1 MRPDFVAGRWGET
14 PVRPDPRR
22 MAAIWRLGRRPSS
35 INVAEQR
42 NNHAPPWLAGL
53 VGRFVVSRAAME
65 ETSFRDRVRH
75 AVFWRA
81 GTQIAQQ
88 AVQWALTLLVIRL
101 LHPADYGL
109 LAMAEVV
116 TSFLTILAFQGIS
129 SAIVQAPQITDRQIR
144 QFFGL
149 LIVVNTALAL
159 IQIGLAPVA
168 AAFYRQPII
177 ADILRVQAVLY
188 LLLPFISLPV
198 ALASRRLDFKKPAL
212 VHFVAMISA
221 GVLVLG
227 LAFQGYGVWA
237 LIGGTIMLHIV
248 RAVGMAFADR
258 WLIWPEFR
266 FDGLGELIRYGATV
280 MMNSVLWLVY
290 AQADVFIGG
299 RYLRPTDIG
308 LYTEALFLSA
318 LPVTKFIPALNEV
331 GASAYARIQDDAAA
345 VRWNLTRAAG
355 LVATLTFPIFFGLA
369 AVADVFVPVVMGPQ
383 WTPSVPYIETIAY
396 AMPLYALSSLLPAAV
411 NALGRPDVQTGNSI
425 IGLIIMPLAFLI
437 GVQFGGIGLAR
448 AWLIGYPVLYA
459 IIATRSLRV
468 IGASHG
474 DFLRPALP
482 ALVCSG
488 VMAALLLATRQL
500 ISDESAILR
509 MTIYLVVGAASYS
522 AALWVLFPGTRR
534 GLITLVRR

>member
-1 MRPDFVAGRWGET
+1 MG
-14 PVRPDPRR
+14 
-22 MAAIWRLGRRPSS
+22 
-35 INVAEQR
+35 
-42 NNHAPPWLAGL
+42 
-53 VGRFVVSRAAME
+53 

-81 GTQIAQQ
+81 GAQIAQQ
-88 AVQWALTLLVIRL
+88 AVQWGLTLLVIRL

-109 LAMAEVV
+109 VAMAEVV
-116 TSFLTILAFQGIS
+116 TAFLTILAFQGIS
-129 SAIVQAPQITDRQIR
+129 SAVVQAPEISDRQIR

-149 LIVVNTALAL
+149 LIVVNCTLAL

-168 AAFYRQPII
+168 AAFYRQPVI
-177 ADILRVQAVLY
+177 ADILRVQALLY

-198 ALASRRLDFKKPAL
+198 ALASRRLDFRKPAL
-212 VHFVAMISA
+212 VHFVAMVSA
-221 GVLVLG
+221 GLLVLG
-227 LAFQGYGVWA
+227 MAWQGYGVWA
-237 LIGGTIMLHIV
+237 LISGTIMLHIV
-248 RAVGMAFADR
+248 RAIGMALATR

-280 MMNSVLWLVY
+280 MLNSVLWLVY

-355 LVATLTFPIFFGLA
+355 LVSILTFPIFFGLA
-369 AVADVFVPVVMGPQ
+369 AVAHVFVPVVMGPQ
-383 WTPSVPYIETIAY
+383 WTPSIPYIETIAY

-411 NALGRPDVQTGNSI
+411 NALGQPRVQTGNSI
-425 IGLIIMPLAFLI
+425 IGLIIMPAAFLI

-448 AWLIGYPVLYA
+448 AWLIGFPILYV
-459 IIATRSLRV
+459 ITSTRSLRIV
-468 IGASHG
+468 GASHA
-474 DFLRPALP
+474 DFLRPVVP
-482 ALVCSG
+482 ALLCSG
-488 VMAALLLATRQL
+488 LMTALLLLARQFVG
-500 ISDESAILR
+500 DESAILR
-509 MTIYLVVGAASYS
+509 LAIYVGLGVASY
-522 AALWVLFPGTRR
+522 AATLWVVFPETRR
-534 GLITLVRR
+534 GLIALLRR

>member
-1 MRPDFVAGRWGET
+1 
-14 PVRPDPRR
+14 
-22 MAAIWRLGRRPSS
+22 
-35 INVAEQR
+35 
-42 NNHAPPWLAGL
+42 
-53 VGRFVVSRAAME
+53 ME

-129 SAIVQAPQITDRQIR
+129 SAVVQAPNITERQIR

-149 LIVVNTALAL
+149 LIVVNGALAL

-177 ADILRVQAVLY
+177 ADILRVQALLY

-212 VHFVAMISA
+212 VHFVAMVSS
-221 GVLVLG
+221 GLLVLG
-227 LAFQGYGVWA
+227 MAWQGYGVWA

-248 RAVGMAFADR
+248 RALGMAIAHR

-280 MMNSVLWLVY
+280 MMNSILWLIY

-299 RYLRPTDIG
+299 RYLRPADIG

-331 GASAYARIQDDAAA
+331 GASAYARIQHDAAA
-345 VRWNLTRAAG
+345 VRWNLTRASG

-369 AVADVFVPVVMGPQ
+369 AVAHVFVPVVMGRQ
-383 WTPSVPYIETIAY
+383 WIESIPFIETIAY

-411 NALGRPDVQTGNSI
+411 NALGQPRVQTGNAL
-425 IGLIIMPLAFLI
+425 IGLVIMPLAFLI

-448 AWLIGYPVLYA
+448 AWLIGYPILYA
-459 IIATRSLRV
+459 ITSTRSLAV
-468 IGASHG
+468 VGASHA
-474 DFLRPALP
+474 DFLRPTLP
-482 ALVCSG
+482 ALICSG
-488 VMAALLLATRQL
+488 LMTAALFGTRQWIGAEPSVLLLLTYIL
-500 ISDESAILR
+500 IGVA
-509 MTIYLVVGAASYS
+509 TYAAT
-522 AALWVLFPGTRR
+522 LWVLFPDTRR
-534 GLITLVRR
+534 GLIALARR